1 MSAPVDPVTGFEVL
15 FVCTGN
21 LHRSPVA
28 ERLLAA
34 AVPEFRVRSAGTGA
48 RPARLDDLTR
58 ALIDELGGDARE
70 FTARRLDA
78 GQIGSAD
85 LVLGL
90 ERCHRET
97 AVRLCPVALRRCFTL
112 REFVRLL
119 DGQRLGAGSPH
130 EAVRLAA
137 SRRGLV
143 IPSPDESDGI
153 PDPYGAAPDVHRARA
168 LEVRTA
174 VLALAGILAPGV
186 GSGSAGVVGS
196 GPGSPPAATS
206 PAAGSA

>member
-1 MSAPVDPVTGFEVL
+1 MHQAAPFEIL

-34 AVPEFRVRSAGTGA
+34 ALPQPRFRVRSAGTGA
-48 RPARLDDLTR
+48 RPASLDDVTR
-58 ALIDELGGDARE
+58 ALIDELGGDAGE

-78 GQIGSAD
+78 GHIGSAD

-97 AVRLCPVALRRCFTL
+97 AVRLCPAALRRCFTL

-119 DGQRLGAGSPH
+119 DGKGPGAGSPH

-143 IPSPDESDGI
+143 IPSPDETDGI
-153 PDPYGAAPDVHRARA
+153 ADPYGAPPGVHRARA
-168 LEVRTA
+168 LEVRA
-174 VLALAGILAPGV
+174 AVRALAEVLAPDAAVPQ
-186 GSGSAGVVGS
+186 
-196 GPGSPPAATS
+196 AATS